1 VPAAA
6 TQVIAT
12 NRKAFHDFHVEERFE
27 AGIALQGTEVKS
39 LRAGQASI
47 AEAFALVEDGEV
59 VLHGASIEPYG
70 AGNRANHLARRPRK
84 LLLHRREIE
93 RIRQRTAERG
103 YTLVPLRLYF
113 SDGRA
118 KLELALA
125 RGKNVVDK
133 RHALADRDAR
143 REIERAL
150 KSAR

>member
-1 VPAAA
+1 VPA
-6 TQVIAT
+6 TPETTIAT

-39 LRAGQASI
+39 LRAGQVSI
-47 AEAFALVEDGEV
+47 AEAFALVEDGEI

-70 AGNRANHLARRPRK
+70 AGNRANHTARRPRK

-118 KLELALA
+118 KIEVALA

-143 REIERAL
+143 REIDRAL